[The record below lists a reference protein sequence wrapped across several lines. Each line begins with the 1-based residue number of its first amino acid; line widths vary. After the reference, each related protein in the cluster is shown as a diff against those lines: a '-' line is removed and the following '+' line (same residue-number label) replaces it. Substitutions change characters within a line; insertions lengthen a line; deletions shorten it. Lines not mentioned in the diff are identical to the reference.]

1 MKTFSVYISIYNV
14 GCTIAEEIMYKKYY
28 SIVRYPIL
36 DPKYVR
42 GSK

>member
-1 MKTFSVYISIYNV
+1 MSVASY
-14 GCTIAEEIMYKKYY
+14 TEEIMYKKYY